1 MTEILEAAPNDP
13 KRAEINPGLKLSLE
27 LGPLAVF
34 FAAYALLGLFWA
46 TGIFMVATIVALAA
60 SWSLTRRLAIM
71 PLVTGIVVM
80 IFGGLTLYLQDETF
94 IKMKPTIVNAL
105 FGGVLAGGLFFGRP
119 LLGYV
124 FDSVFKLDDEG
135 WRKLTQRWAVFFFA
149 MAVLNEI
156 VWRNFSTDV
165 WVTFKAFG
173 LIGLTVAFTVAQMP
187 LIQRHALPEPEKS

>member
-1 MTEILEAAPNDP
+1 MTDILEAAPNDP
-13 KRAEINPGLKLSLE
+13 KRAEVNPALKLSLE
-27 LGPLAVF
+27 LGPLVVF
-34 FAAYALLGLFWA
+34 FAAYALLGLLWA

-71 PLVTGIVVM
+71 PLVTGVVVM

-105 FGGVLAGGLFFGRP
+105 FGAGLAGGLLFGRP

-173 LIGLTVAFTVAQMP
+173 LIGLTVIFTMAQMP
-187 LIQRHALPEPEKS
+187 LIQRHALPEPEKG

>member
-1 MTEILEAAPNDP
+1 MTDILEAAPNDP
-13 KRAEINPGLKLSLE
+13 KRAEVNPALKLSLE

-46 TGIFMVATIVALAA
+46 TGVFMVATVVALAA

-173 LIGLTVAFTVAQMP
+173 IIGLTVVFTLAQMP
-187 LIQRHALPEPEKS
+187 LIQRHALPEPEKG